1 VFLNT
6 IAPLVTVKRW
16 VEAGQQRPGRKQVTM
31 QELVELLAKA
41 LVDNPEAVQVKVDES
56 DDTVLVEL
64 SVASEDMGK
73 IIGKQGKIARAIRT
87 LVKAQAAKT
96 GKKVSV
102 EIVS

>member
-1 VFLNT
+1 
-6 IAPLVTVKRW
+6 
-16 VEAGQQRPGRKQVTM
+16 M